1 MRIARIALLGALL
14 GALVQVAPARAEV
27 AAQDWSFNGPFGTY
41 DRGSLQRGYQI
52 YKEVCSNC
60 HSLQYL
66 SYRNLEDIGLSEAQV
81 KAIAASIT
89 VPGDLDDNGNPT
101 ERPGLPSDH
110 FKSPFPNDKAARAAN
125 NGALP
130 PDQSS
135 LVNAREDGPDYV
147 YAVLTGYVN
156 PPAGYVVPDG
166 MNYNAAFPGHNIAMP
181 QPLSDDQV
189 TYTDG
194 TKATL
199 QQEAHDVT
207 TFLTWAAN
215 PEMEQRKR
223 IGVHVMIFLLLLT
236 GVVYTLKRKIWAD
249 VH

>member
-166 MNYNAAFPGHNIAMP
+166 MNYNAAFPGNNIAMP